1 MSKIIEQKVETFI
14 LNEQCEKCN
23 IGNIVRD
30 PNQKITLATFPPRVP
45 VKCTNE
51 KCDYTSLRYEHDLY
65 PKFKYEIIKE

>member
-1 MSKIIEQKVETFI
+1 MSKIIEQKVKTFI
-14 LNEQCEKCN
+14 LNEQCN

-30 PNQKITLATFPPRVP
+30 PNQKTTLTTFPPRVQ

>member
-30 PNQKITLATFPPRVP
+30 SNEKFVLTTNPIRIP

-65 PKFKYEIIKE
+65 PKFKYETIKQ